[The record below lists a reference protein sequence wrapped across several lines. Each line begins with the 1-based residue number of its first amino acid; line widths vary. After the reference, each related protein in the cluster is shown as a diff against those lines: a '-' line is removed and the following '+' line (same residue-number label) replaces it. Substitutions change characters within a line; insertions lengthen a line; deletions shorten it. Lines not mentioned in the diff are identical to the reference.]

1 MPPKNLRGCCWVYWN
16 VQALLKWNYGV
27 ANHKGTSEAYNDQ
40 GDIIIDHPL
49 AMLKLKNITPKL
61 LVLVPFCLCKGSVE
75 TYVTFIHFPQTY
87 CKTWEL

>member
-1 MPPKNLRGCCWVYWN
+1 MW
-16 VQALLKWNYGV
+16 
-27 ANHKGTSEAYNDQ
+27 EAYNDQ

-87 CKTWEL
+87 CTMGMINIIVIYLDYLPGIDMF